1 MDKKIKFGT
10 SGWRGIIAED
20 FTFPNVRKV
29 TRAIIRFMREKGYE
43 RNGVVVG
50 YDTRFLSKEFAMTV
64 STIFAENGIKVYF
77 TEYPTPTPVISFEI
91 IKKGTGGGVNITA
104 SHNPFYYS
112 GIKYSP
118 PWGGPAEPEVTKMIE
133 KFIPHSSSTK
143 PEGEFDDYVK
153 SGVIEIFDPLNEYV
167 SSIKEVL
174 PFNFDFKKPVI
185 FDVLFGTGARY
196 VKELFKGFKNIK
208 LIHDRV
214 DPLFGGLE
222 PVPYEHELKELKE
235 YVKRERAIIGL
246 ALDGDSD
253 RFGVISSDGTFITPN
268 EVISIISYFFI
279 PKWKREVKKSLG
291 IGRTVSTTRLLDEIA
306 SYFNIPLYETPVGF
320 KYIGMLIRDEKIFI
334 GGEESGGLSIHG
346 WLPEKDG
353 ILANLL
359 VLGIVEDKKLPPK
372 DLIEEVYKKFGRF
385 YTHRIDI
392 RFREEEAEK
401 VVEFI
406 NKFDKDLLFGLK
418 VKEINRKD
426 GLLIKFEDGVSWVLL
441 RKSGT
446 ENVIRFYFESKDKTT
461 FKTIEEKSKSLIDY
475 IMKE

>member
-1 MDKKIKFGT
+1 MDKEIKFGT

-29 TRAIIRFMREKGYE
+29 TRAIIKFMKEKGYHK
-43 RNGVVVG
+43 NGIVIG

-64 STIFAENGIKVYF
+64 STIFAENNIKVFF
-77 TEYPTPTPVISFEI
+77 TEHPTPTPVISFEI
-91 IKKGTGGGVNITA
+91 IKKSTGGGVNITA

-133 KFIPHSSSTK
+133 GFIPHSSSMKTK
-143 PEGEFDDYVK
+143 GEFDDYVK
-153 SGVIEIFDPLNEYV
+153 SGIIEVFDPLKEYT
-167 SSIKEVL
+167 SSIKRL
-174 PFNFDFKKPVI
+174 FPFDFSFKKPVI
-185 FDVLFGTGARY
+185 FDLLFGTGTRY
-196 VKELFKGFKNIK
+196 VKELFKDFTNIK
-208 LIHDRV
+208 LIHDSI
-214 DPLFGGLE
+214 DPFFGGLE
-222 PVPYEHELKELKE
+222 PVPYKHELTDLKE
-235 YVKRERAIIGL
+235 RVKKEGAIIGL

-253 RFGVISSDGTFITPN
+253 RFGVISSDGSFITPN
-268 EVISIISYFFI
+268 EVISIISYFLI
-279 PKWKREVKKSLG
+279 PQWEKSAKKKLG

-306 SYFNIPLYETPVGF
+306 SYFDIPLYETPVGF

-334 GGEESGGLSIHG
+334 GGEESGGLSIHS

-372 DLIEEVYKKFGRF
+372 ELIEEIYKKFGKF

-392 RFREEEAEK
+392 RFKEEEAEG

-406 NKFDKDLLFGLK
+406 RSFDRDLLFGLK

-426 GLLIKFEDGVSWVLL
+426 GLLIKFEDEVSWVLL

-446 ENVIRFYFESKDKTT
+446 ENVIRFYFESKDRAI
-461 FKTIEEKSKSLIDY
+461 FKIIEEKSRGLIDY
-475 IMKE
+475 IMEK

>member
-1 MDKKIKFGT
+1 MDKEIKFGT

-29 TRAIIRFMREKGYE
+29 TRAIIKFMKEKGYHK
-43 RNGVVVG
+43 NGIVVG

-64 STIFAENGIKVYF
+64 STIFAEDNIKVFF
-77 TEYPTPTPVISFEI
+77 TEHPTPTPVISFEI
-91 IKKGTGGGVNITA
+91 IKKSTGGGVNITA

-133 KFIPHSSSTK
+133 GFIPHSSSMK
-143 PEGEFDDYVK
+143 PKGEFDDYVK
-153 SGVIEIFDPLNEYV
+153 SGIIEVFDPLKEYT
-167 SSIKEVL
+167 SSIKKL
-174 PFNFDFKKPVI
+174 FPFDFNFKKPVI
-185 FDVLFGTGARY
+185 FDLLFGTGTRY
-196 VKELFKGFKNIK
+196 VKELFKDFTNIK
-208 LIHDRV
+208 LIHDSI
-214 DPLFGGLE
+214 DPFFGGLE
-222 PVPYEHELKELKE
+222 PVPYKHELRELKEHVKKE
-235 YVKRERAIIGL
+235 GAIIGL

-253 RFGVISSDGTFITPN
+253 RFGVISSDGSFITPN
-268 EVISIISYFFI
+268 EVISIISYFLI
-279 PKWKREVKKSLG
+279 PQWKKSVKKNLG

-306 SYFNIPLYETPVGF
+306 SYFDIPLYETPVGF

-359 VLGIVEDKKLPPK
+359 VLGIVEDKKSPPK
-372 DLIEEVYKKFGRF
+372 ELIEEIYKKFGKF

-392 RFREEEAEK
+392 RFKEEEAEG

-406 NKFDKDLLFGLK
+406 RSFDRDSLFGLK

-426 GLLIKFEDGVSWVLL
+426 GLLIKFEDEVSWVLL

-446 ENVIRFYFESKDKTT
+446 ENVIRFYFESKDRAI
-461 FKTIEEKSKSLIDY
+461 FKIIEEKSRGLIDY
-475 IMKE
+475 IMEK